1 MAQNRT
7 MQEKNRRVKQWAV
20 QDNRDRQGRDIISE
34 RFDPRFFAYGYKPYS
49 ITSRTAKKS
58 AGAVYRSRP
67 IVHPVTEFAQ
77 GELQYV

>member
-20 QDNRDRQGRDIISE
+20 QDNRDRQARDIISE
-34 RFDPRFFAYGYKPYS
+34 RFDPRFYAYGYKPYS
-49 ITSRTAKKS
+49 ITGRTTSKT
-58 AGAVYRSRP
+58 VYRPRP
-67 IVHPVTEFAQ
+67 VVHPVTEFAQ

>member
-7 MQEKNRRVKQWAV
+7 MQEKNARVKKWAV
-20 QDNRDRQGRDIISE
+20 IDNRDRQAGDIISE

-49 ITSRTAKKS
+49 ITSRTSSKS
-58 AGAVYRSRP
+58 AGAYRPRP
-67 IVHPVTEFAQ
+67 VVHTVTEFAQ